1 VAALLLASR
10 KEATMK
16 VAEVKPGQIW
26 RSNQKGGEWL
36 VTKAYREAFDTY
48 VVMRRIGGSE
58 SEVRRLKVERSS
70 EGLTIPGFTLIEG

>member
-1 VAALLLASR
+1 
-10 KEATMK
+10 MK

-48 VVMRRIGGSE
+48 VVMRRIGSSE
-58 SEVRRLKVERSS
+58 SEVRRLKVEKSS
-70 EGLTIPGFTLIEG
+70 EGLTLPGFTLIEG